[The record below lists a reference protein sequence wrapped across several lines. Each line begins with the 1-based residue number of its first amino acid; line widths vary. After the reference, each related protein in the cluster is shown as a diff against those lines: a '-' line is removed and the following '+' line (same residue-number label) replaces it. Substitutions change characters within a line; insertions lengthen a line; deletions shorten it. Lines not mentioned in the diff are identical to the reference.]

1 MARRGYRKKNEPTP
15 DPRLHNALVSQFIN
29 NMMQGGKKSTSEKI
43 FYKAM
48 DIIEEKS
55 GKKGLEVFIAAINN
69 VKPNL
74 EVTTKRVGGA
84 NYQVPIEV
92 RPGRKT
98 ALAMRWILTY
108 SRSRPDHTMAERL
121 SSELLAAY
129 RKEGSAIKKREETH
143 RMAEANKAFAHF
155 RF

>member
-1 MARRGYRKKNEPTP
+1 MRRRIKRSRETIA
-15 DPRLHNALVSQFIN
+15 DPRFNSPMVAQFIN
-29 NMMQGGKKSTSEKI
+29 YMMKGGKKSTAEAI

-55 GKKGLEVFIAAINN
+55 GKKGLEVYTSALNN
-69 VKPNL
+69 VKPHL
-74 EVTTKRVGGA
+74 EVTSRRIGGA

-92 RPGRKT
+92 RPSRRT
-98 ALAMRWILTY
+98 ALAMRWLLQF
-108 SRSRPDHTMAERL
+108 SRSRPDHTMSERL
-121 SSELLAAY
+121 AAELLAAY
-129 RKEGSAIKKREETH
+129 RKEGPSIKKREDTH

>member
-1 MARRGYRKKNEPTP
+1 MRRRIKRSRETVA
-15 DPRLHNALVSQFIN
+15 DPRFNSPMVAQFIN
-29 NMMQGGKKSTSEKI
+29 YMMRGGKKSTAEAI

-55 GKKGLEVFIAAINN
+55 GKKGLEVYTSALNN
-69 VKPNL
+69 VKPHL
-74 EVTTKRVGGA
+74 EVTSRRIGGA

-92 RPGRKT
+92 RPSRRT
-98 ALAMRWILTY
+98 ALAMRWLLQFA
-108 SRSRPDHTMAERL
+108 RSRPDHTMGERL
-121 SSELLAAY
+121 AAEFLAAY
-129 RKEGSAIKKREETH
+129 RKEGPSIKKREDTH

>member
-1 MARRGYRKKNEPTP
+1 MRRRIKRSRETIA
-15 DPRLHNALVSQFIN
+15 DPRFNSPMVAQFIN
-29 NMMQGGKKSTSEKI
+29 YMMRGGKKSTAEAI

-55 GKKGLEVFIAAINN
+55 GKKGLEVYTSALNN
-69 VKPNL
+69 VKPHL
-74 EVTTKRVGGA
+74 EVTSRRIGGA

-92 RPGRKT
+92 RPSRRT
-98 ALAMRWILTY
+98 ALAMRWLLQF
-108 SRSRPDHTMAERL
+108 SRSRPDHTMSERL
-121 SSELLAAY
+121 AAELLAAY
-129 RKEGSAIKKREETH
+129 RKEGPSIKKREDTH

>member
-1 MARRGYRKKNEPTP
+1 MRRRIKRSRETVA
-15 DPRLHNALVSQFIN
+15 DPRFNSPMVAQFIN
-29 NMMQGGKKSTSEKI
+29 YMMKGGKKSTAEAI

-55 GKKGLEVFIAAINN
+55 GKKGLEVYTSALNN
-69 VKPNL
+69 VKPHL
-74 EVTTKRVGGA
+74 EVTSRRIGGA

-92 RPGRKT
+92 RPSRRT
-98 ALAMRWILTY
+98 ALAMRWLLQF
-108 SRSRPDHTMAERL
+108 SRSRPDHTMSERL
-121 SSELLAAY
+121 AAELLAAY
-129 RKEGSAIKKREETH
+129 RKEGPSIKKREDTH

>member
-1 MARRGYRKKNEPTP
+1 MPRRKIKKTKELIP
-15 DPRLHNALVSQFIN
+15 DPRLNSTLVTQFVN
-29 NMMQGGKKSTSEKI
+29 YMMKGGKRSISERI
-43 FYKAM
+43 FYEAM
-48 DIIEEKS
+48 DIIEQRS
-55 GKKGLEVFIAAINN
+55 GKKGLEVFTAALNN
-69 VKPNL
+69 VKPTL

-92 RPGRKT
+92 RHGRRT

-108 SRSRPDHTMAERL
+108 SRSRPDKTMSERL
-121 SSELLAAY
+121 SAELLAAF
-129 RKEGSAIKKREETH
+129 RKEGPSIKKREDTH

>member
-1 MARRGYRKKNEPTP
+1 MARRGYRKKNETGP
-15 DPRLHNALVSQFIN
+15 DPRLHNALVTQFIN
-29 NMMQGGKKSTSEKI
+29 YMMLGGKKSTSEKI
-43 FYKAM
+43 FYRAM

-55 GKKGLEVFIAAINN
+55 GKKGLEVFIAAVNN

-92 RPGRKT
+92 RHGRKT

-121 SSELLAAY
+121 SAEFLAAY
-129 RKEGSAIKKREETH
+129 RKEGSSIKKREESH

>member
-1 MARRGYRKKNEPTP
+1 MPRRKLKKTNELTP
-15 DPRLHNALVSQFIN
+15 DPRFNSTVVTQFIN
-29 NMMQGGKKSTSEKI
+29 YMMKGGGKSASEKI
-43 FYKAM
+43 FYGAM
-48 DIIEEKS
+48 DIIEERS
-55 GKKGLEVFIAAINN
+55 GKKGLEVFTAALNN
-69 VKPNL
+69 VKPHL

-92 RPGRKT
+92 RPARRT
-98 ALAMRWILTY
+98 ALAMRWVLSF

-121 SSELLAAY
+121 AAELLAAF
-129 RKEGSAIKKREETH
+129 RKEGPSMKKREDTH